1 MKPGLAIGQTQTIE
15 IEVTPDMVTYFEG
28 KLVHDLYST
37 SVLVQHMELAARRL
51 LVPFLSDNE
60 EAMGCNFEISHLA
73 MTLPGMSV
81 QIEATIVEIR
91 DNKVVTNI
99 EASNIRGKIA
109 RGSVTQAIVDRDWLQ
124 NRMKEIS
131 VIHNI
136 ATEKHSRSQAAYAS

>member
-15 IEVTPDMVTYFEG
+15 IEVTPNMVAYFEG
-28 KLVHDLYST
+28 KLVHNLYST
-37 SVLVQHMELAARRL
+37 SVLTHHMELATRRL
-51 LVPFLSDNE
+51 LVSFLEANE
-60 EAMGCNFEISHLA
+60 ESVGCNFEIAHLA

-81 QIEATIVEIR
+81 QVEATIVEIR
-91 DNKVVTNI
+91 DNKVVANI

-109 RGSVTQAIVDRDWLQ
+109 RGTVTLAIVDKGWLQ

-136 ATEKHSRSQAAYAS
+136 ASEKPARSAALV